1 MKILLFIILSSAI
14 LPLRAQELFV
24 SSEPAS
30 NMPSNS
36 IGIRINN
43 EVMPPYTNLSMGVDN
58 KHYMFRQNAEINW
71 GLNRKWMFHLNLYSG
86 TFHQPYYK
94 FEGLNLYAK
103 YRFFWIDDLHH
114 HFRMAAYAKVSAINN
129 AIQYNDINLQGDN
142 SGFGG
147 GIIATQLLHKF
158 AISFNGGYNRS
169 INNLGHSLTPLQP
182 NFAYNYSLSTGYL
195 LLPFKYKNYR
205 QTNVNL
211 YIEMLCK
218 TNPQTKEKYIDIA
231 PAVQFIIKSR
241 MMLDIGYKRQLTG
254 NMLRINNQSIVL
266 RFEYNIFNA
275 YK

>member
-1 MKILLFIILSSAI
+1 MKVFYFLFLFSACFK
-14 LPLRAQELFV
+14 LKAQELFV

-30 NMPSNS
+30 NMSSKS
-36 IGIRINN
+36 IGIRLNN
-43 EVMPPYTNLSMGVDN
+43 ELMPPYKNASTGVDN
-58 KHYMFRQNAEINW
+58 KYYMLRQNAELMW
-71 GLNRKWMFHLNLYSG
+71 GINRKWMFHLNLYSG

-94 FEGLNLYAK
+94 FEGINLYTK
-103 YRFFWIDDLHH
+103 FRFLSNDGIQN

-147 GIIATQLLHKF
+147 GIIATQLLHKL
-158 AISFNGGYNRS
+158 AISFTGGYNHS
-169 INNLGHSLTPLQP
+169 INNIGHNLTSSQP

-205 QTNVNL
+205 ETNVNL
-211 YIEMLCK
+211 YIELLGK
-218 TNPQTKEKYIDIA
+218 TNPQTSEKYIDIA

-241 MMLDIGYKRQLTG
+241 MRLDIGYKRQLTG
-254 NMLRINNQSIVL
+254 NMIRINNQSFIL
-266 RFEYNIFNA
+266 KFEYNIFNA